1 MKKIIEK
8 GDIVKKENRRVTMEG
23 GNVENR
29 LDEIIREIGKIKE
42 DMATKK
48 DIDELKMATKKDID
62 ELKMATKKDIDEL
75 KNRIDEL
82 EDNFQRENRRL
93 RDRISELEDNYESIA
108 RGAKVAQ
115 RLGPIVY
122 PPMTFAEDST
132 FCDEYKI
139 ATYREKTGL

>member
-1 MKKIIEK
+1 
-8 GDIVKKENRRVTMEG
+8 MEG

-48 DIDELKMATKKDID
+48 DIDELK
-62 ELKMATKKDIDEL
+62 
-75 KNRIDEL
+75 NGIDEL
-82 EDNFQRENRRL
+82 ERNFQRENRRL

-115 RLGPIVY
+115 RLGPIAY

-139 ATYREKTGL
+139 ATYREKSGL

>member
-1 MKKIIEK
+1 MLKRLTEKIIEK
-8 GDIVKKENRRVTMEG
+8 GDIIKKENGRVTMEG
-23 GNVENR
+23 GNIEKR
-29 LDEIIREIGKIKE
+29 LNDIIKEIGKITGDIRGIKE
-42 DMATKK
+42 D
-48 DIDELKMATKKDID
+48 IRN
-62 ELKMATKKDIDEL
+62 MATKKDIDEL

-82 EDNFQRENRRL
+82 EGNFQRENRRL

-115 RLGPIVY
+115 RLGPIAY

>member
-1 MKKIIEK
+1 MLMKLIEK
-8 GDIVKKENRRVTMEG
+8 GDIIKKENGRVTMKG
-23 GNVENR
+23 GNIEER
-29 LDEIIREIGKIKE
+29 LNDIIKEIGKITGDIRGIKE
-42 DMATKK
+42 D
-48 DIDELKMATKKDID
+48 IRN
-62 ELKMATKKDIDEL
+62 MATKKDIDEL

-82 EDNFQRENRRL
+82 EGNFQRENRKL

-115 RLGPIVY
+115 RLGPIVH
-122 PPMTFAEDST
+122 PPVTFAEDST

>member
-1 MKKIIEK
+1 MKLIEK
-8 GDIVKKENRRVTMEG
+8 GDIIKKENGRVTMKG
-23 GNVENR
+23 GNIEER
-29 LDEIIREIGKIKE
+29 LNDIIKEIGKITGDIRGIKE
-42 DMATKK
+42 D
-48 DIDELKMATKKDID
+48 IRN
-62 ELKMATKKDIDEL
+62 MATKKDIDEL

-82 EDNFQRENRRL
+82 EGNFQRENRRL

-115 RLGPIVY
+115 RLGPIAY

-139 ATYREKTGL
+139 ATYREKSGL

>member
-1 MKKIIEK
+1 MLGELTEKIIEK
-8 GDIVKKENRRVTMEG
+8 GDIIKKESGRVIMEG
-23 GNVENR
+23 VNIENR
-29 LDEIIREIGKIKE
+29 LNEIIREIGKIKE
-42 DMATKK
+42 NMATKK
-48 DIDELKMATKKDID
+48 DIDELEMATKKDID
-62 ELKMATKKDIDEL
+62 ELENRI

-93 RDRISELEDNYESIA
+93 RNRISELEDNYESIA

-115 RLGPIVY
+115 RLGPIAY

>member
-1 MKKIIEK
+1 
-8 GDIVKKENRRVTMEG
+8 MEG

-29 LDEIIREIGKIKE
+29 LDEIIREIGKITGDIRGIKE
-42 DMATKK
+42 D
-48 DIDELKMATKKDID
+48 IRN
-62 ELKMATKKDIDEL
+62 MATKKDIDEL

-82 EDNFQRENRRL
+82 EGNFQRENRRL

-115 RLGPIVY
+115 RLGPIAY

>member
-1 MKKIIEK
+1 MLMKLIEK
-8 GDIVKKENRRVTMEG
+8 GDIIKKENGRVTMKG
-23 GNVENR
+23 GNIEER
-29 LDEIIREIGKIKE
+29 LNDIIKEIGKITGDIRGIKE
-42 DMATKK
+42 D
-48 DIDELKMATKKDID
+48 IRN
-62 ELKMATKKDIDEL
+62 MATKKDIDEL

-82 EDNFQRENRRL
+82 EGNFQRENRRL

-115 RLGPIVY
+115 RLGPIAY

>member
-42 DMATKK
+42 D
-48 DIDELKMATKKDID
+48 MATKKDID